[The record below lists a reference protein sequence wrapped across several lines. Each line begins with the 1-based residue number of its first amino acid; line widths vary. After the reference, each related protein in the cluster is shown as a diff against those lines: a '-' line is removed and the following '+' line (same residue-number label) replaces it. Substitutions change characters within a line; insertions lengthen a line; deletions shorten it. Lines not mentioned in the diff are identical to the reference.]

1 MKESY
6 FFTPKK
12 TLAQLNLTE
21 LADVRKSNNDKSVT
35 ILMRSDLVPLQPETD
50 VIPEGYTRFED
61 LVIPDTIKVYRHDEA
76 LALIRKGKWITT
88 K

>member
-1 MKESY
+1 MKEYY

-12 TLAQLNLTE
+12 TLASLGLTE
-21 LADVRKSNNDKSVT
+21 LAETRRSNSDKSVT
-35 ILMRSDLVPLQPETD
+35 ILTRADLVPVQPTTEE
-50 VIPEGYTRFED
+50 VPEGYTRFED

-76 LALIRKGKWITT
+76 LALIRKGKWITI